1 MRVFIQR
8 QKEQQGGNNTES
20 SIPFECKQGVFAL
33 LPTAEHVLSQQFTT
47 GCVLPMPVSS
57 VLDSD
62 IIPVTEVDKS
72 GSGVSTSTSATTSS
86 TEEEEMDF
94 EALLTGGEKGGS
106 AGGRS
111 GSVVVNDASISADVW
126 MTLLRSKSAHFEF
139 QIRKYG

>member
-94 EALLTGGEKGGS
+94 EGLLTGGGCM
-106 AGGRS
+106 S
-111 GSVVVNDASISADVW
+111 GSVVETDASISADVW